1 MSETDPLKAA
11 IEQLT
16 VVRIAMRVVGGLIM
30 GVVGFVVAVLVAIF
44 ITGFSG
50 NSILVLLGGPLLFAV
65 LGWWRPKPVLKS
77 TRFMMS
83 LFADAST

>member
-1 MSETDPLKAA
+1 MNETDPLKAA

-16 VVRIAMRVVGGLIM
+16 VVRVAMRIIGGLIM

-50 NSILVLLGGPLLFAV
+50 QSFLLLLGGPLLFGV

-83 LFADAST
+83 LFADAGT